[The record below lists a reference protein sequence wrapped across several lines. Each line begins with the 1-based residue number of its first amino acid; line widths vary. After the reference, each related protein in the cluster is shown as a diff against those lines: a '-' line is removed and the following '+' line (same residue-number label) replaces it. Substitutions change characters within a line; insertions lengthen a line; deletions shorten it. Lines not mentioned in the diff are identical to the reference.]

1 MVSVKHL
8 PVFLDIKNQPVLVV
22 GGGEM
27 AARKVEV
34 ILKAQAR
41 ITVVADSLCLA
52 LEGLAGQGS
61 VYHKARAFDD
71 GDITG
76 AVLVFVAT
84 GDEDLNSRVSSQ
96 ARDAGIPVNVIDRI
110 ELCTFIMPAIIDR
123 SPMLV
128 AVTSGGDAPIIA
140 RALKARLETVIP
152 AGLGQLAEFA
162 GACRDRV
169 KDAIPEGSL
178 RLRFWERFI
187 HGPIA
192 EYILAGQEEA
202 AGNLFEET
210 LALAGEGEDAA
221 AHGEVYLVGSGPGDP
236 DLLTFRALRLMQ
248 QADVVLHDR
257 LVTDEIME
265 LVRRDAERVFVGKR
279 RGDHA
284 MPQDEISQLMIR
296 LAREGKR
303 VLRLKSGDPF
313 VFGRGGEEI
322 DTLSSEGIHFQIVP
336 GVTAANGCA
345 SYAGIPLTHRDHAQ
359 SCIFITGHA
368 KDDNLDLDWP
378 TLVRPSQTL
387 VVYMG
392 LDSLSMLTEKLIKHG
407 ADAKTPAAIVDN
419 GTRPGQQV
427 VTATLEDIARRAV
440 EEDLNGPSII
450 IVGSVVTLR
459 ERLSWFKSSGAKD
472 DDVAN
477 WLALHTG
484 KISGKN

>member
-1 MVSVKHL
+1 MKHL
-8 PVFLDIKNQPVLVV
+8 PVFLDIKDHPVLVV
-22 GGGEM
+22 GGAEM

-34 ILKAQAR
+34 ILKAEAR
-41 ITVVADSLCLA
+41 ITIVAEDLCPTLEDLA
-52 LEGLAGQGS
+52 EQGI
-61 VYHKARAFDD
+61 VDHNARAFDD
-71 GDITG
+71 GDLEG
-76 AVLVFVAT
+76 ALLVFVAT
-84 GDEDLNSRVSSQ
+84 DDENLNRRVSSL

-110 ELCTFIMPAIIDR
+110 ELCTFIMPAVIDR

-128 AVTSGGDAPIIA
+128 AVSSGGDAPIIA
-140 RALKARLETVIP
+140 RALKARLETVVP

-169 KDAIPEGSL
+169 KDAIPEGPL

-210 LALAGEGEDAA
+210 LALAVEGEDTA

-248 QADVVLHDR
+248 QADVVLYDR

-279 RGDHA
+279 PGDHVLA
-284 MPQDEISQLMIR
+284 QDEISQRMIR
-296 LAREGKR
+296 LAKEGKR

-322 DTLSSEGIHFQIVP
+322 DALSSEGIHFQVVP

-359 SCIFITGHA
+359 SCIFVTGHA
-368 KDDNLDLDWP
+368 KDDHLDLDWP
-378 TLVRPSQTL
+378 ALVRPSQTL

-392 LDSLSMLTEKLIKHG
+392 LDSLSMLTEKLIDHG
-407 ADAKTPAAIVDN
+407 ADPKTPAAIIDN
-419 GTRPGQQV
+419 GTRPGQRV
-427 VTATLEDIARRAV
+427 VTAPLEYLARRAV
-440 EEDLNGPSII
+440 EEGLPGPSII
-450 IVGSVVTLR
+450 IIGSVVTLR
-459 ERLSWFKSSGAKD
+459 DRLSWFKPDSAKD
-472 DDVAN
+472 EGGSSQ
-477 WLALHTG
+477 LAHHAG
-484 KISGKN
+484 KISGKK

>member
-1 MVSVKHL
+1 MKHL
-8 PVFLDIKNQPVLVV
+8 PVFLDIKGQPVLVV
-22 GGGEM
+22 GGAEM

-41 ITVVADSLCLA
+41 ITIVAEDLCSA
-52 LEGLAGQGS
+52 LEDLAEQGA
-61 VYHKARAFDD
+61 VEYQARAFDD
-71 GDITG
+71 GDLDG

-84 GDEDLNSRVSSQ
+84 EDEDLNRRVSSQ
-96 ARDAGIPVNVIDRI
+96 ARDAGIPVNVIDRL

-169 KDAIPEGSL
+169 KDAIPEGPQ

-192 EYILAGQEEA
+192 EYILAGQVEA
-202 AGNLFEET
+202 ADNLFEEA
-210 LALAGEGEDAA
+210 LALAGDGKDAA
-221 AHGEVYLVGSGPGDP
+221 SHGEVYLVGSGPGDP

-257 LVTDEIME
+257 LVTDEILE
-265 LVRRDAERVFVGKR
+265 LVRRDADRVFVGKR
-279 RGDHA
+279 RGEHA
-284 MPQDEISQLMIR
+284 MPQEEISQLMIR
-296 LAREGKR
+296 LAKEGKR

-313 VFGRGGEEI
+313 IFGRGGEEI
-322 DTLSSEGIHFQIVP
+322 EALSSEGIRFQIVP

-359 SCIFITGHA
+359 SCIFVTGHA
-368 KDDNLDLDWP
+368 KDDHLDLDWP
-378 TLVRPSQTL
+378 ALVRPRQTL

-392 LDSLSMLTEKLIKHG
+392 LDSLSMLTEKLIGHG
-407 ADAKTPAAIVDN
+407 ADPKTPAAIVDN
-419 GTRPGQQV
+419 GTRSGQRV
-427 VTATLEDIARRAV
+427 VTAPLEDLSRRAL
-440 EEDLNGPSII
+440 EEDLPGPSII
-450 IVGSVVTLR
+450 IIGSVVTLR
-459 ERLSWFKSSGAKD
+459 ERLSWFKSVNPKD
-472 DDVAN
+472 
-477 WLALHTG
+477 
-484 KISGKN
+484 